1 MLLKYKEGTAIRF
14 QNKDITFSNLF
25 SKIHF
30 VSNLFKVNKGD
41 RVVVFSENRPGWIY
55 AFYSAWQNGAIA
67 LPIDYL
73 SSSKEVRYILEDSRP
88 SAILYSKTCHDV
100 LKEALKDTD
109 LSPQLVEIDQFENK
123 EVENNT
129 QALNQWEE
137 EQTAVI
143 IYTSG
148 TTGSPKGVM
157 LSFKNILTNIR
168 GVSEKVKIYTEDRSV
183 MILLPLHHVFPLL
196 GSCIAPL
203 SLGAMVAIAPSL
215 SPKDIIQTLNKNK
228 IGIIIGVPRLYSSI
242 RKGIMDKINANF
254 FARSLFKFA
263 GLIQSRHF
271 SKMAFKTVH
280 KKFGGA
286 VKHMVSGGAALDKAV
301 AQDFKTLGFD
311 LLEGYGMTESSPM
324 ISFTRPGKL
333 KVGSAGEVL
342 QGTEMAIKDGEIVSR
357 GDHIMQGYFNRPEE
371 TAEVIRDGWLHTG
384 DLGTI
389 DSKGRLFVTGRRKEI
404 IVLSNGKN
412 INPVE
417 LEFQLEKEMPYVKE
431 LAVFENNDKLQLIIV
446 PDDVQAKKLGIE
458 DVQAHT
464 LSKVLADYNQA
475 VSSYKKIYRLHISYE
490 ELPKTRLSKVQRFKL
505 KEFINAPLQ
514 TKPDFSGAYTSQEFE
529 LIKQYIQEEK
539 GIEVS
544 PSDHVE
550 FDLGLDSLEKVSL
563 QVFMEHTF
571 GVSISADKIAEHGTI
586 QKLSEFVDK
595 MKTRIHAEKVN
606 WNDIVKEKVNI
617 KLPRSHVSFWLAI
630 KTLKILFFSYFR
642 YRIRGKENIPKEPCI
657 IAANH
662 QSYLDGMLVASAFK
676 SKTLMNSFFF
686 AKAKHVR
693 NRLFKF
699 FARRSNIIVV
709 DVNQDLKDSIQAL
722 ATALRNGRNV
732 VIFPEGTRSFT
743 GDMGEFKK
751 TFAILSKELDVPVVP
766 VAICGSNRVL
776 PRGKHFPKPL
786 KKVTVEFL
794 KPIFPKNHTY
804 QTLTEATRSV
814 IEKQLSLA

>member
-1 MLLKYKEGTAIRF
+1 MLLKHKEGTAIRF
-14 QNKDITFSNLF
+14 QNQGISFSDLF

-30 VSNLFKVNKGD
+30 VSNLYKVNKGD

-55 AFYSAWQNGAIA
+55 AFYSAWQNEAIA

-73 SSSKEVRYILEDSRP
+73 SSSKEVKYILEDSKP
-88 SAILYSKTCHDV
+88 SAILYSQTCQEV

-109 LSPQLVEIDQFENK
+109 LNPQLVEIDQFENK
-123 EVENNT
+123 EVETNTEPLTQSDENN
-129 QALNQWEE
+129 
-137 EQTAVI
+137 TAVI

-168 GVSEKVKIYTEDRSV
+168 GVSEKVRIYREDRSV

-215 SPKDIIQTLNKNK
+215 SPKDIIETLHKNK

-242 RKGIMDKINANF
+242 RKGIMDKINHNF
-254 FARSLFKFA
+254 LARNLFRFA
-263 GLIQSRHF
+263 GLLQSKRF
-271 SKMAFKTVH
+271 SRMAFKTVH

-286 VKHMVSGGAALDKAV
+286 VKHMVSGGAALDRAV

-311 LLEGYGMTESSPM
+311 LLEGYGMTESAPM

-357 GDHIMQGYFNRPEE
+357 GDHIMQGYYNRPEE
-371 TAEVIRDGWLHTG
+371 TAAVLKDGWLHTG

-389 DSKGRLFVTGRRKEI
+389 DAKGRLFVTGRKKEI

-446 PDDVQAKKLGIE
+446 PDDAQAKAMGI
-458 DVQAHT
+458 DNVQEHT
-464 LSKVLADYNQA
+464 LSKVLADYNQS
-475 VSSYKKIYRLHISYE
+475 VSNYKKIYRLHISYE

-505 KEFINAPLQ
+505 KEFINTPLQ
-514 TKPDFSGAYTSQEFE
+514 TKPDFAGDYTSQEFE
-529 LIKQYIQEEK
+529 LIKQHIQEEK

-563 QVFMEHTF
+563 QVFMENTF
-571 GVSISADKIAEHGTI
+571 GVSISAESIAEHGTI

-595 MKTRIHAEKVN
+595 MKTRIKAEKVN
-606 WNDIVKEKVNI
+606 WSDIVKEKTNI
-617 KLPRSHVSFWLAI
+617 KLPRSHVSFWLTI
-630 KTLKILFFSYFR
+630 KTLKVLFFSYFR
-642 YRIRGKENIPKEPCI
+642 YKIIGKENIPKEPCI
-657 IAANH
+657 IAPNH

-676 SKTLMNSFFF
+676 SKTLMKSFFF

-693 NRLFKF
+693 NRIFKF
-699 FARRSNIIVV
+699 FANRSNIIVV

-722 ATALRNGRNV
+722 ATALKDGRNV

-743 GDMGEFKK
+743 GQMGEFKK
-751 TFAILSKELDVPVVP
+751 TFAILSKELNVPVVP
-766 VAICGSNRVL
+766 VAICGSHRVL

-794 KPIFPKNHTY
+794 QPIYPDNHTY
-804 QTLTEATRSV
+804 QTLTETTRKV
-814 IEKQLSLA
+814 IEERLSVA